1 MEQQEAQDLLNAVAL
16 QRDTAMNASAQ
27 LSAQIAKLQREI
39 ASLKSN
45 PEGKRK
51 KKPIRSA
58 PEK

>member
-39 ASLKSN
+39 AALKSK
-45 PEGKRK
+45 PEEKSKKRPRK
-51 KKPIRSA
+51 MAS
-58 PEK
+58 EK